1 MSRHS
6 VRLRLALLCGG
17 LVLVTGAVLLSALY
31 LAASQAIAAQTINV
45 PMAEPLQ
52 PEETDDLKKQ
62 KTEAEEVIRTRLRNQ
77 TLTPLRTRGLAA
89 LAGLTAAGVGV
100 GWLAAGGVLRPL
112 RQVTAT
118 VRRVAERNL
127 HERVALSGPRNE
139 WWELATAVDA
149 MLARLDAAFTAQQ
162 QFVGNASHELKTP
175 LAINRTLLEV
185 AMNRPDAPV
194 DLLRLGENL
203 LEVNARHERL
213 VDGLLILTRAAR
225 RIADPRPV
233 DLADV
238 VDGALAFLR
247 PEAERHRVKVTATAT
262 PVVVD
267 GDRVLL
273 DRLAQNLLQNAIQH
287 NVPDG
292 WLRVDVGPA
301 DDAARLVVTNT
312 GLVIPAATVPDLFVP
327 FQRAT
332 NRVRS
337 AQGTGLGLSIVQSV
351 VWAHGGT
358 VSARPRDGGGLE
370 VEVTIP
376 QTGNRQ

>member
-17 LVLVTGAVLLSALY
+17 LVLVTGAALLSALY
-31 LAASQAIAAQTINV
+31 LTVSHAIAAQTINV
-45 PMAEPLQ
+45 PMAEPSGPGQ
-52 PEETDDLKKQ
+52 TDDLKKE
-62 KTEAEEVIRTRLRNQ
+62 KIATEEAIRARLRTQ
-77 TLTPLRTRGLAA
+77 TLPPLRSRGLAVLTA
-89 LAGLTAAGVGV
+89 LTAAGVCV
-100 GWLAAGGVLRPL
+100 GWFAAGGVLRPL

-127 HERVALSGPRNE
+127 HERVALPGPRNE

-247 PEAERHRVKVTATAT
+247 PEAERHHLEVTATTT
-262 PVVVD
+262 PVTVD

-273 DRLAQNLLQNAIQH
+273 DRLVQNLLHNAIQH
-287 NVPDG
+287 NIPGG
-292 WLRVDVGPA
+292 WLRVDAGPA
-301 DDAARLVVTNT
+301 DGAARLAVANT
-312 GLVIPAATVPDLFVP
+312 GLVIPAATIPDLFVP

-337 AQGTGLGLSIVQSV
+337 TQGTGLGLSIVESV
-351 VWAHGGT
+351 VRAHGGT
-358 VSARPRDGGGLE
+358 VTARPRDGGGLDIE
-370 VEVTIP
+370 VKIP
-376 QTGNRQ
+376 QTGSRQ